1 MPLALTHDST
11 KPPLQ
16 GRRLYFMLFWNPT
29 LCDIG
34 PMVDGWGQLE
44 IMISGGEMKFGRGVG
59 DGLGMSA
66 EHYCSLR
73 GWTVGHWTYTT
84 LLPLILSLNHT
95 NTQTQMHTNTSTF
108 TNTHLPIHKHTH
120 THAKT
125 QINLVSQEINRRA
138 DRTTKQPSQCIQVD
152 PPAQQ
157 SQGFMR

>member
-1 MPLALTHDST
+1 MQDEAIFIWEGFHIPLALTHDST

-44 IMISGGEMKFGRGVG
+44 IMISGGEMKFGRGGG

-73 GWTVGHWTYTT
+73 GWTLDIYHITR
-84 LLPLILSLNHT
+84 T
-95 NTQTQMHTNTSTF
+95 NTQHSY
-108 TNTHLPIHKHTH
+108 HGLGH
-120 THAKT
+120 
-125 QINLVSQEINRRA
+125 E
-138 DRTTKQPSQCIQVD
+138 
-152 PPAQQ
+152 
-157 SQGFMR
+157 